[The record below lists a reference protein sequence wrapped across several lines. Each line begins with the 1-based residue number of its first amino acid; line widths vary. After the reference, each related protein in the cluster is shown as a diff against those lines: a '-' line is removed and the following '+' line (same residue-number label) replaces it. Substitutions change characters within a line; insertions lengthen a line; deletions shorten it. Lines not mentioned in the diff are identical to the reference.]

1 MIMKTPNKQFAFS
14 QKILALALL
23 AAFGPAHADE
33 EEVAQLIQPESFV
46 SVGLGAVSGTSKD
59 RAIYGQY
66 NGRRLDGSYLL
77 LDIDVS
83 KRDEALGLWTN
94 FQGSNLGLDNQE
106 LSFSQNKQGDW
117 KYTIEYSE
125 LVRRDPR
132 TINTALL
139 NSGTTSPTVVSL
151 ATPGTGQDLDLDIR
165 RKAVSLSAEKWLTP
179 SLLFEA
185 SVKNEKRD
193 GSRLSGTGLACS
205 NIIGNTFPCSST
217 TGALL
222 MLPEPISST
231 TKQFEA
237 KLDYSGDK
245 YMVSGGYYGSFFT
258 NANGSLNP
266 VVSGNLYNPDGTVL
280 NISSAPGS
288 TVAGYLQQPVALPP
302 DNQAHQLF
310 VSGNYAFTP
319 TTRATFKYAYTHAT
333 QSDDFAGKGLPG
345 APAGV
350 GNLGGV
356 LDSTLLQ
363 MGVTA
368 RPMTKLTVLA
378 NFRYEDRADKTP
390 LALYNGAYTNNL
402 NSAKKTNG
410 KLEGSYQL
418 PDNYR
423 ATLGLDYAT
432 VHRNLPV
439 STAPVYDPNV
449 TSLAG
454 LREDTRE
461 LAYRAE
467 LRRSLSET
475 INAALSY
482 VKSNRDGGS
491 WVNIGPVNTTGNP
504 STGTYPMTMTDRT
517 RDKVRV
523 SVDWTPTAL
532 LSLQFM
538 LEDGKDKYT
547 SPTDKGLRETGMNS
561 FGIDAALSM
570 SENWKLTGYVNQGF
584 QTQHIDHSVGYMA
597 ELENVNTT
605 LGLGVVGRPSSK
617 LEVGGELSYMDD
629 INHYKQSM
637 ATGAAIVGGGLP
649 DVTYRMTILKFFGK
663 YALQKN
669 ADISV
674 NLVQQMVQFDEWTWA
689 NNGIPFT
696 YSDNSSVSMQQN
708 QNVTFLGASYVYKFR

>member
-1 MIMKTPNKQFAFS
+1 MKTPNKQFGFS
-14 QKILALALL
+14 QKILALAVL

-33 EEVAQLIQPESFV
+33 EEVAQLIQPESSV
-46 SVGLGAVSGTSKD
+46 SIGVGGVTGDSKD

-83 KRDEALGLWTN
+83 RRDEALGLWTN

-117 KYTIEYSE
+117 KYAVEYNE

-132 TINTALL
+132 TVNTGLVNPL
-139 NSGTTSPTVVSL
+139 TTAPTVVSL
-151 ATPGTGQDLDLDIR
+151 ATLGSGPNLNLDIR
-165 RKAVSLSAEKWLTP
+165 RKAASLSAEKWLTP
-179 SLLFEA
+179 NLLFEA
-185 SVKNEKRD
+185 SVKNEKRE

-205 NIIGNTFPCSST
+205 NIISNTYPCSST

-231 TKQFEA
+231 TNQFEA
-237 KLDYSGDK
+237 KLNYSGDK
-245 YMVSGGYYGSFFT
+245 YMVSGGYYVSLFT

-266 VVSGNLYNPDGTVL
+266 AVSGNLYNPDGTVL
-280 NISSAPGS
+280 NTSVVPGS
-288 TVAGYLQQPVALPP
+288 TLVGYLQQPVALPP
-302 DNQAHQLF
+302 DNQAQQF
-310 VSGNYAFTP
+310 YVSGNYAFTP

-333 QSDDFAGKGLPG
+333 QSDDFGSRGLTG
-345 APAGV
+345 APSGV

-363 MGVTA
+363 LGVTA
-368 RPMTKLTVLA
+368 RPMTKLTMLA
-378 NFRYEDRADKTP
+378 NLRYEDKADKTP
-390 LALYNGAYTNNL
+390 LALYTGTYTNDL
-402 NSAKKTNG
+402 NSSKKTNG

-439 STAPVYDPNV
+439 STAAVYSASA

-475 INAALSY
+475 INAAVSY
-482 VKSNRDGGS
+482 VQSKRDGGS
-491 WVNIGPVNTTGNP
+491 WLNIGPASAT
-504 STGTYPMTMTDRT
+504 STYPMTMTDRT

-523 SVDWTPTAL
+523 SVDWTPNDI

-547 SPTDKGLRETGMNS
+547 SPSEKGLRNTGMS
-561 FGIDAALSM
+561 SYGIDAALNM
-570 SENWKLTGYVNQGF
+570 SENWKLTGYANEGV
-584 QTQHIDHSVGYMA
+584 QTLHVDHNVGYLA
-597 ELENVNTT
+597 ELENVNTS
-605 LGLGVVGRPSSK
+605 LGIGVVGRPSSK
-617 LEVGGELSYMDD
+617 LELGGELSYMDD
-629 INHYKQSM
+629 SNRYKQSM
-637 ATGAAIVGGGLP
+637 ATGAAIIGGGLP
-649 DVTYRMTILKFFGK
+649 DVTYRVTSLKLFGK

-669 ADISV
+669 ADIRVDLVHQSV
-674 NLVQQMVQFDEWTWA
+674 EFNEWTWA
-689 NNGIPFT
+689 YNGTSFA
-696 YSDNSSVSMQQN
+696 YSDNTTVSIQQTLSVN
-708 QNVTFLGASYVYKFR
+708 FLGASYIYKFR

>member
-1 MIMKTPNKQFAFS
+1 MKTPNKQFAFS
-14 QKILALALL
+14 QKIFVLALL
-23 AAFGPAHADE
+23 ATFGPAHADE

-46 SVGLGAVSGTSKD
+46 SVGYGAVSGTSKD

-94 FQGSNLGLDNQE
+94 FQGTNLGLDNRE

-117 KYTIEYSE
+117 KYAVEYSE

-132 TINTALL
+132 TINSALQ
-139 NSGTTSPTVVSL
+139 NAGTTTPTVVSL
-151 ATPGTGQDLDLDIR
+151 ASPGTGQDIDLAIR
-165 RKAVSLSAEKWLTP
+165 RKAASLSAEKWLTT

-205 NIIGNTFPCSST
+205 NIIGNTFPCTTT

-222 MLPEPISST
+222 LLPEPINST
-231 TKQFEA
+231 TQQFEA
-237 KLDYSGDK
+237 KLNYSGDN
-245 YMVSGGYYGSFFT
+245 YLVSGGYYGSIFN
-258 NANGSLNP
+258 NANGAMNP
-266 VVSGNLYNPDGTVL
+266 TVSGNLYNPNGTV
-280 NISSAPGS
+280 NTS
-288 TVAGYLQQPVALPP
+288 TGELVGYLQQPVALPP
-302 DNQAHQLF
+302 DNQAHQFF

-333 QSDDFAGKGLPG
+333 QSDDFTSNGLPG

-350 GNLGGV
+350 ANLGGV

-363 MGVTA
+363 MGLTA
-368 RPMTKLTVLA
+368 RPLAKLTVLA
-378 NFRYEDRADKTP
+378 NLRYEDKADKTP
-390 LALYNGAYTNNL
+390 LALYNGVYTNDL
-402 NSAKKTNG
+402 NSSKKTNG

-439 STAPVYDPNV
+439 STAAIYDPTV

-454 LREDTRE
+454 LREDTQER
-461 LAYRAE
+461 AYRAE

-482 VKSNRDGGS
+482 IQSKRDGGN

-523 SVDWTPTAL
+523 AVDWTPTAL

-538 LEDGKDKYT
+538 LEQGKDKYT
-547 SPTDKGLRETGMNS
+547 SPTDKGLRDSGMS
-561 FGIDAALSM
+561 SYGIDAALSV
-570 SENWKLTGYVNQGF
+570 SENWKLTGYANQGM
-584 QTQHIDHSVGYMA
+584 QTQHVDHGVGYMA

-617 LEVGGELSYMDD
+617 LELGGDLSYMDD
-629 INHYKQSM
+629 INRYNQSM

-649 DVTYRMTILKFFGK
+649 DVTYRMTILKLFGK

-674 NLVQQMVQFDEWTWA
+674 NFVQQRVQFDEWTWSY
-689 NNGIPFT
+689 NGIPFA